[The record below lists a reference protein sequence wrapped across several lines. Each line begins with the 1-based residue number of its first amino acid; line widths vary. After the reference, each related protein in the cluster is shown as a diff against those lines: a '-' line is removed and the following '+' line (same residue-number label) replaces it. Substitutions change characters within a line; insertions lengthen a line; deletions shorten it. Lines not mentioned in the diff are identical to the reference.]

1 MAKDRQISICA
12 DDFGMA
18 PAVDE
23 AILKLAQARRLT
35 GTSCLVDGDSFVQN
49 APALRQSTL
58 QKGLHLNFTE
68 FASQA
73 GVYAMPLKQVII
85 RSLLHRLDSQKVKD
99 SVARQLDRFEEVM
112 GQGPDYI
119 DGHQHVHQL
128 PMIREALLAEMERRY
143 AASMPWLRY
152 TGAQRL
158 ATGFAFKDRFKAQI
172 IAGLGSR
179 DLLRLARAKGA
190 TLNSS
195 FTGVYDFQGGKERY
209 SALVKAWLAVMQHG
223 DSMMCHP
230 SLSSVQDDPVGLQ
243 RQAEYEVLAGDEMQ
257 QWLDQYSL
265 RIA

>member
-23 AILKLAQARRLT
+23 AVLKLAQARRLT

-49 APALRQSTL
+49 APALRQSSL

-68 FASQA
+68 FASQT
-73 GVYAMPLKQVII
+73 GVYAMPLKQVIL
-85 RSLLHRLDSQKVKD
+85 RSLLHRLDGDKVKA
-99 SVARQLDRFEEVM
+99 SVARQLDRFEDVM

-128 PMIREALLAEMERRY
+128 PMIREALLTEMERRY
-143 AASMPWLRY
+143 ASSMPWLRY

-158 ATGFAFKDRFKAQI
+158 SSGFAFKDRFKAQV
-172 IAGLGSR
+172 IASLGSK
-179 DLLRLARAKGA
+179 DLLRLARAKGV
-190 TLNSS
+190 TLNTG
-195 FTGVYDFQGGKERY
+195 FTGVYDFQGGQQRY
-209 SALVKAWLAVMQHG
+209 SALVRAWLAVMQHG

-230 SLSSVQDDPVGLQ
+230 SLLTVQGDPVGEQ
-243 RQAEYEVLAGDEMQ
+243 RLAEYEVLAGPEMQ

>member
-18 PAVDE
+18 SDVDE
-23 AILKLAQARRLT
+23 AVLKLAQARRLT
-35 GTSCLVDGDSFVQN
+35 GTSCLVEGDSFVHN

-73 GVYAMPLKQVII
+73 GVYAMPLKQVIV
-85 RSLLHRLDSQKVKD
+85 RSLLHRLDADKIKA

-128 PMIREALLAEMERRY
+128 PMIRDALLAEMERRY
-143 AASMPWLRY
+143 AAAMPWLRY

-158 ATGFAFKDRFKAQI
+158 ASGFAFKDRFKAQV
-172 IAGLGSR
+172 IAALGSKE
-179 DLLRLARAKGA
+179 LLRQARAKGV
-190 TLNSS
+190 TLNTG

-209 SALVKAWLAVMQHG
+209 SALVQSWLAVMQHG

-230 SLSSVQDDPVGLQ
+230 SLATLQGDPVGAQ
-243 RQAEYEVLAGDEMQ
+243 RLAEYEVLSSDDMQ
-257 QWLDQYSL
+257 HWLDRFSL

>member
-23 AILKLAQARRLT
+23 AVLKLAQAQRLT

-49 APALRQSTL
+49 AAALRQSTL

-73 GVYAMPLKQVII
+73 GVYAMPLKQVIL
-85 RSLLHRLDSQKVKD
+85 RSLLHRLDSEKVKS

-158 ATGFAFKDRFKAQI
+158 AVGFAFKDRFKAQI
-172 IAGLGSR
+172 IAALGSK
-179 DLLRLARAKGA
+179 DLLRQARAKGV
-190 TLNSS
+190 TLNTG

-209 SALVKAWLAVMQHG
+209 SALIQAWLAAMQHG
-223 DSMMCHP
+223 DSLMCHP
-230 SLSSVQDDPVGLQ
+230 SLNTVAGDPVGAQ
-243 RQAEYEVLAGDEMQ
+243 RLAEYEVLSSPEMQ